1 METIVYKSLDTED
14 TEKIGER
21 LARTLYEKK
30 INRAFIAMRGEMG
43 VGKTAF
49 SRGFCRFYGIK
60 GVKSPTYTVVNEY
73 RGITRIFHYDMYRI
87 TSEDDLISTGYD
99 DYCEAEGFVIA
110 EWSENIDELIPY
122 DAIFV
127 SIGRLAEDEG
137 YRSIEISFRGEFEN
151 I

>member
-1 METIVYKSLDTED
+1 MESLIYKSHNTEE

-21 LARTLYEKK
+21 LARDLFEKK
-30 INRAFIAMRGEMG
+30 VNRAFIAMRGEMG

-87 TSEDDLISTGYD
+87 TSEDDLISTGFD
-99 DYCEAEGFVIA
+99 DYCEAEGFVLA
-110 EWSENIDELIPY
+110 EWSENVEDLIPY
-122 DAIFV
+122 DAVFV
-127 SIGRLAEDEG
+127 TIGRDAENEDF
-137 YRSIEISFRGEFEN
+137 RNIEISFRGEFEN
-151 I
+151 L

>member
-1 METIVYKSLDTED
+1 MEAIVYKSLNTEE
-14 TEKIGER
+14 TESIGER
-21 LARTLYEKK
+21 LARMLFEKK

-49 SRGFCRFYGIK
+49 SRGFCRFFGIK

-73 RGITRIFHYDMYRI
+73 RGFTRIFHYDMYRI

-110 EWSENIDELIPY
+110 EWSENIDDLIPY

-127 SIGRLAEDEG
+127 SIGRLAEDEN
-137 YRSIEISFRGEFEN
+137 YRNIEISFRGEFEN
-151 I
+151 L

>member
-1 METIVYKSLDTED
+1 MTNLVYKSLNTEE

-30 INRAFIAMRGEMG
+30 ISRAFIAMRGEMG

-49 SRGFCRFYGIK
+49 SRGFCRFFGIK

-73 RGITRIFHYDMYRI
+73 RGMVRIFHYDMYRI

-110 EWSENIDELIPY
+110 EWSENIEELIPY

-127 SIGRLAEDEG
+127 TIERDGADEN
-137 YRSIEISFRGEFEN
+137 YRNIKIDFRGEFEAL
-151 I
+151 

>member
-1 METIVYKSLDTED
+1 MESLIYKSHNTEE

-21 LARTLYEKK
+21 LARDLFEKK
-30 INRAFIAMRGEMG
+30 VNSAFIAMRGEMG

-87 TSEDDLISTGYD
+87 TSEDDLISTGFD
-99 DYCEAEGFVIA
+99 DYCEAEGFVLA
-110 EWSENIDELIPY
+110 EWSENVEELIPY
-122 DAIFV
+122 DAVFV
-127 SIGRLAEDEG
+127 TIGRDAENEDF
-137 YRSIEISFRGEFEN
+137 RNIEISFRGEFEN
-151 I
+151 L

>member
-1 METIVYKSLDTED
+1 MTNLVYKSLNTEE

-21 LARTLYEKK
+21 LARTLFEKK

-49 SRGFCRFYGIK
+49 SRGFCRFFGIK

-73 RGITRIFHYDMYRI
+73 RGLARIFHYDMYRI

-99 DYCEAEGFVIA
+99 DYCEAEGFIIA
-110 EWSENIDELIPY
+110 EWSENIEELIPY

-127 SIGRLAEDEG
+127 TIERDSEDEN
-137 YRSIEISFRGEFEN
+137 YRNIKIDFRGEFEAL
-151 I
+151 

>member
-1 METIVYKSLDTED
+1 MTNLLYKSTSTEE

-30 INRAFIAMRGEMG
+30 ITRAFIAMRGEMG

-49 SRGFCRFYGIK
+49 SRGFCRFFGIK

-87 TSEDDLISTGYD
+87 TDEDDLISTGYD

-110 EWSENIDELIPY
+110 EWSENVEELIPY

-127 SIGRLAEDEG
+127 AISRLDENEE
-137 YRSIEISFRGEFEN
+137 YRNIEITFRGEFERL
-151 I
+151 

>member
-1 METIVYKSLDTED
+1 METIVYKSLNTED

-127 SIGRLAEDEG
+127 SIGRSAEDEN
-137 YRSIEISFRGEFEN
+137 YRNIEIRFRGEFEN

>member
-1 METIVYKSLDTED
+1 MEKLVYKSLNTEE

-21 LARTLYEKK
+21 LARTLFEKK
-30 INRAFIAMRGEMG
+30 VNRAFIAMRGEMG

-49 SRGFCRFYGIK
+49 SRGFCRFFGIK

-73 RGITRIFHYDMYRI
+73 RGMVRIFHYDMYRI

-99 DYCEAEGFVIA
+99 DYCEADGFVIA
-110 EWSENIDELIPY
+110 EWSENIEELIPY

-127 SIGRLAEDEG
+127 TIERDVEDES
-137 YRSIEISFRGEFEN
+137 YRNIKIDFRGEFEAL
-151 I
+151 

>member
-1 METIVYKSLDTED
+1 MTNLVYKSLNTEE

-49 SRGFCRFYGIK
+49 SRGFCRFFGIK

-73 RGITRIFHYDMYRI
+73 RGMVRIFHYDMYRI

-110 EWSENIDELIPY
+110 EWSENIEELIPY

-127 SIGRLAEDEG
+127 TIGRVEEDEN
-137 YRSIEISFRGEFEN
+137 YRNIEISFRGEFEN
-151 I
+151 L

>member
-1 METIVYKSLDTED
+1 MTNLVYKSLNTEE

-21 LARTLYEKK
+21 LARTLYEKN

-60 GVKSPTYTVVNEY
+60 GVKSPTYTMVNEY
-73 RGITRIFHYDMYRI
+73 RGLTRIFHYDMYRI

-110 EWSENIDELIPY
+110 EWSENIEELIPY

-127 SIGRLAEDEG
+127 TIGRSAEDEN
-137 YRSIEISFRGEFEN
+137 YRNIEISFRGEFEN
-151 I
+151 L

>member
-1 METIVYKSLDTED
+1 METIVYKSLNTED

-87 TSEDDLISTGYD
+87 TGEDDLISTGYD

-127 SIGRLAEDEG
+127 SIGRLAEDEN
-137 YRSIEISFRGEFEN
+137 YRNIEISFRGEFEN

>member
-1 METIVYKSLDTED
+1 METIVYKSLNTED

-60 GVKSPTYTVVNEY
+60 SVKSPTYTVVNEY

-127 SIGRLAEDEG
+127 KIGRLADDEN
-137 YRSIEISFRGEFEN
+137 YRNIEISFRGEFEN

>member
-1 METIVYKSLDTED
+1 METLVYKSTGTED
-14 TEKIGER
+14 TERIGEKTAM
-21 LARTLYEKK
+21 LLFEKK

-49 SRGFCRFYGIK
+49 SRGFCRFFGIK

-73 RGITRIFHYDMYRI
+73 RGLVRVFHYDMYRI

-99 DYCEAEGFVIA
+99 DYCEAEGYVIA
-110 EWSENIDELIPY
+110 EWSENVEELIPY

-127 SIGRLAEDEG
+127 TISRDHENEN
-137 YRSIEISFRGEFEN
+137 YRNIEITFRGEFEKL
-151 I
+151 

>member
-1 METIVYKSLDTED
+1 MEAIVYKSLNTEE
-14 TEKIGER
+14 TESIGER
-21 LARTLYEKK
+21 LARMLFEKK

-49 SRGFCRFYGIK
+49 SRGFCRFFGIK
-60 GVKSPTYTVVNEY
+60 GVKSPTYNVVNEY
-73 RGITRIFHYDMYRI
+73 RGFTRIFHYDMYRI

-110 EWSENIDELIPY
+110 EWSENIDDLIPY

-127 SIGRLAEDEG
+127 SISRVAENEDH
-137 YRSIEISFRGEFEN
+137 RNIEISFRGEFEN
-151 I
+151 L

>member
-1 METIVYKSLDTED
+1 MTSLVYKSLNTEE

-21 LARTLYEKK
+21 LARTLFEKK
-30 INRAFIAMRGEMG
+30 ISRAFIAMRGEMG

-49 SRGFCRFYGIK
+49 SRGFCRFFGIK

-73 RGITRIFHYDMYRI
+73 RGMVRIFHYDMYRI

-99 DYCEAEGFVIA
+99 DYCEADGFVIA
-110 EWSENIDELIPY
+110 EWSENIEELIPY

-127 SIGRLAEDEG
+127 TIERDVEDES
-137 YRSIEISFRGEFEN
+137 YRNIKIDFRGEFEAL
-151 I
+151 

>member
-1 METIVYKSLDTED
+1 METIVYKSLNTED

-73 RGITRIFHYDMYRI
+73 RGIPRIFHYDMYRI

>member
-1 METIVYKSLDTED
+1 MTSLVYKSLNTEE

-21 LARTLYEKK
+21 LARTLFEKK

-49 SRGFCRFYGIK
+49 SRGFCRFFGIK

-73 RGITRIFHYDMYRI
+73 RGMVRIFHYDMYRI

-99 DYCEAEGFVIA
+99 DYCEADGFVIA
-110 EWSENIDELIPY
+110 EWSENIEELIPY

-127 SIGRLAEDEG
+127 TIERDVEDES
-137 YRSIEISFRGEFEN
+137 YRNIKIDFRGEFEAL
-151 I
+151 

>member
-1 METIVYKSLDTED
+1 MTSLVYKSLNAEE

-21 LARTLYEKK
+21 LARTLFEKK

-49 SRGFCRFYGIK
+49 SRGFCRFFGIK

-73 RGITRIFHYDMYRI
+73 RGMVRIFHYDMYRI

-99 DYCEAEGFVIA
+99 DYCEADGFVIA
-110 EWSENIDELIPY
+110 EWSENIEELIPY

-127 SIGRLAEDEG
+127 TIERDVEDES
-137 YRSIEISFRGEFEN
+137 YRNIKIDFRGEFEAL
-151 I
+151 

>member
-1 METIVYKSLDTED
+1 MTSLVYKSLNTEE

-21 LARTLYEKK
+21 LARTLFEKK

-49 SRGFCRFYGIK
+49 SRGFCRFFGIK

-73 RGITRIFHYDMYRI
+73 RGMVRIFHYDMYRI

-99 DYCEAEGFVIA
+99 DYCEADGFVIA
-110 EWSENIDELIPY
+110 EWSENVEELIPY
-122 DAIFV
+122 DTIFV
-127 SIGRLAEDEG
+127 TIERDVEDES
-137 YRSIEISFRGEFEN
+137 YRNIKIDFRGEFEAL
-151 I
+151 

>member
-1 METIVYKSLDTED
+1 METIVYKSLNTED

-127 SIGRLAEDEG
+127 KIGRLADDEN
-137 YRSIEISFRGEFEN
+137 YRNIEISFRGEFEN

>member
-1 METIVYKSLDTED
+1 MTNLVYKSLNTEE

-21 LARTLYEKK
+21 LARTLFEKK

-49 SRGFCRFYGIK
+49 SRGFCRFFGIK

-73 RGITRIFHYDMYRI
+73 RGMVRIFHYDMYRI

-110 EWSENIDELIPY
+110 EWSENIEEFIPY

-127 SIGRLAEDEG
+127 TIERDVEDES
-137 YRSIEISFRGEFEN
+137 YRNIKIDFRGEFEAL
-151 I
+151 

>member
-1 METIVYKSLDTED
+1 MTSLVYKSLNTEE

-21 LARTLYEKK
+21 LARTLFEKK
-30 INRAFIAMRGEMG
+30 VNRAFIAMRGEMG

-49 SRGFCRFYGIK
+49 SRGFCRFFGIK

-73 RGITRIFHYDMYRI
+73 RGMVRIFHYDMYRI

-99 DYCEAEGFVIA
+99 DYCEADGFVIA
-110 EWSENIDELIPY
+110 EWSENIEELIPY

-127 SIGRLAEDEG
+127 TIERDVEDES
-137 YRSIEISFRGEFEN
+137 YRNIKIDFRGEFEAL
-151 I
+151 

>member
-1 METIVYKSLDTED
+1 MEAIVYKSLNTEE
-14 TEKIGER
+14 TESIGER
-21 LARTLYEKK
+21 LARMLFEKK
-30 INRAFIAMRGEMG
+30 INRAFIAMRGEMV

-49 SRGFCRFYGIK
+49 SRGFCRFFGIK

-73 RGITRIFHYDMYRI
+73 RGFTRIFHYDMYRI

-110 EWSENIDELIPY
+110 EWSENIDDLIPY

-127 SIGRLAEDEG
+127 SIGRLAEDEN
-137 YRSIEISFRGEFEN
+137 YRNIEISFRGEFEN
-151 I
+151 L

>member
-1 METIVYKSLDTED
+1 METIVYKSLNTED

>member
-1 METIVYKSLDTED
+1 MTSLVYKSLNTEE

-21 LARTLYEKK
+21 LARTLFEKK

-43 VGKTAF
+43 VGKTAY
-49 SRGFCRFYGIK
+49 SRGFCRFFGIK

-73 RGITRIFHYDMYRI
+73 RGMVRIFHYDMYRI

-99 DYCEAEGFVIA
+99 DYCEADGFVIA
-110 EWSENIDELIPY
+110 EWSENIEELIPY

-127 SIGRLAEDEG
+127 TIERDVEDES
-137 YRSIEISFRGEFEN
+137 YRNIKIDFRGEFEAL
-151 I
+151 

>member
-1 METIVYKSLDTED
+1 MTDLIYKSNSTEE

-73 RGITRIFHYDMYRI
+73 RGVTRIFHYDMYRI

-110 EWSENIDELIPY
+110 EWSENIEFALDKFI
-122 DAIFV
+122 
-127 SIGRLAEDEG
+127 R
-137 YRSIEISFRGEFEN
+137 IEIIKREDNSRDIIVGGDEEFC
-151 I
+151 

>member
-1 METIVYKSLDTED
+1 METLIYNSKQTED
-14 TEKIGER
+14 TERIGEK
-21 LARTLYEKK
+21 LAMLLFEKN

-49 SRGFCRFYGIK
+49 SRGFCRYFGIN

-73 RGITRIFHYDMYRI
+73 RGLAKIFHYDMYRI

-99 DYCEAEGFVIA
+99 DYCESDGYILA
-110 EWSENIDELIPY
+110 EWSENIDDLIPY

-127 SIGRLAEDEG
+127 TIGRNAENEN
-137 YRSIEISFRGEFEN
+137 YRNIEITFRGEFEKL
-151 I
+151 

>member
-1 METIVYKSLDTED
+1 MTSLVYKSLNTEE

-21 LARTLYEKK
+21 LARTLFEKK

-49 SRGFCRFYGIK
+49 SRGFCRFFGIK

-73 RGITRIFHYDMYRI
+73 RGMVRIFHYDMYRI

-99 DYCEAEGFVIA
+99 DYCEADGFVIA
-110 EWSENIDELIPY
+110 EWSENIEELIPY

-127 SIGRLAEDEG
+127 TIERDSEDES
-137 YRSIEISFRGEFEN
+137 YRNIKIDFRGEFEAL
-151 I
+151 